1 MVKND
6 QVFHRVSRVSRIEA
20 SMASKLTRV
29 GVHGEPWENIHH
41 RSGSAPRVARI
52 SHGSMTLPT
61 LLDILRPSASTMWPR
76 HSTLR

>member
-6 QVFHRVSRVSRIEA
+6 HVFHSVSSVSRIEA

-41 RSGSAPRVARI
+41 RSGSAPRVVED
-52 SHGSMTLPT
+52 LPRVDDVAT

-76 HSTLR
+76 QRTFR